1 MTEQDKN
8 GAVRYIEAQLEYGYI
23 DLGAHDEDEI
33 EIVREAMAMWK
44 AIDTWNSLGC
54 TSFNKLSL
62 SDEEIKAALKQ
73 LKESDN
79 VVVNV
84 RDKIAQDILSG
95 KGLPKL

>member
-73 LKESDN
+73 LNESDN

>member
-1 MTEQDKN
+1 MTEQDKK
-8 GAVRYIEAQLEYGYI
+8 GAIRYIEAQLESGYI

-44 AIDTWNSLGC
+44 AIDTWNSIGC
-54 TSFNKLSL
+54 TSFIKASL
-62 SDEEIKAALKQ
+62 SDEDIEAALKQ
-73 LKESDN
+73 LKESES

-84 RDKIAQDILSG
+84 RDKIHQDILSG

>member
-1 MTEQDKN
+1 MTEQDKKD
-8 GAVRYIEAQLEYGYI
+8 AVRYIEAQLESGYI
-23 DLGAHDEDEI
+23 DLGVHDEDEI

-44 AIDTWNSLGC
+44 AIDAWNSPGC

-79 VVVNV
+79 
-84 RDKIAQDILSG
+84 
-95 KGLPKL
+95 KLNLDF

>member
-1 MTEQDKN
+1 MTEQDKKD
-8 GAVRYIEAQLEYGYI
+8 AVRYIEAQLEFGYI

-33 EIVREAMAMWK
+33 KIVREAMAMWK
-44 AIDTWNSLGC
+44 AIDAWNSLGC

-62 SDEEIKAALKQ
+62 SDEEIEASLKQ

-84 RDKIAQDILSG
+84 RDKITNDILSV